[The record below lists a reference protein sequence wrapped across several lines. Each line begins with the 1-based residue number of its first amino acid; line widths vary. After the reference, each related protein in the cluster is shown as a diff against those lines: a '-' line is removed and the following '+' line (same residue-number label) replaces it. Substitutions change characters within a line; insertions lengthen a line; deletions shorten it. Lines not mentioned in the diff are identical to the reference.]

1 MFNSG
6 QIADKSDSLIELLAA
21 QCVDLEKLLS
31 LARLETAA
39 AKTGDFTAILD
50 IVSERGAITARL
62 ETFQQQITNLRENLT
77 ANENAFLQTD
87 VAAQI
92 VEIANLT
99 LAQDRKTKLL
109 LTAARQESADGLYN
123 LEKSQR
129 GANAYLHGASKGLAY
144 NQSF

>member
-1 MFNSG
+1 MFNNG
-6 QIADKSDSLIELLAA
+6 QIKTKSDSLIELLAA

-39 AKTGDFTAILD
+39 AKTGDFEAILD
-50 IVSERGAITARL
+50 IVSERSLIANRL
-62 ETFQQQITNLRENLT
+62 ETFQQQITNLREHLT
-77 ANENAFLQTD
+77 VSENAFLQTD

-92 VEIANLT
+92 IEIANLT
-99 LAQDRKTKLL
+99 LVQDRKTKIL
-109 LTAARQESADGLYN
+109 LTARREESADGLYN